1 MLVKCAYFREFY
13 QLILAWHKVCILIR
27 SMAAPPQGKG
37 GICPKCPILDPPLHF
52 TTQYITWQSSDTDP
66 LQIIMN
72 DIHIRYEDSTTL
84 PGHSFAV
91 GMTMDSLST
100 QSTDD
105 QWVSSLS
112 YCTVGL
118 V

>member
-1 MLVKCAYFREFY
+1 
-13 QLILAWHKVCILIR
+13 
-27 SMAAPPQGKG
+27 
-37 GICPKCPILDPPLHF
+37 
-52 TTQYITWQSSDTDP
+52 
-66 LQIIMN
+66 MN

-105 QWVSSLS
+105 QWVSATILCVYIYYMYFTVS
-112 YCTVGL
+112 YICQVPKFMSAAEKARKVMDLANFAVYWDTEMLGELEGTDL
-118 V
+118 VVCSSSPSY